1 MCYYID
7 NSKINIDDE
16 REEEIKKNISSYVS
30 GLSHPIVPIIT
41 DESSEVTLAKWRF
54 NPNIPET
61 NKNITIGLNIQSE
74 EATKTPMFKDYTEQH
89 CIVPVNGFYEWKHY
103 ISSKIRVKHYIT
115 MLNEET
121 FYLAG
126 LWRFYNDKKV
136 SFGVLTTPSNELMT
150 DIHNNKKRMPIC
162 LNKKQA
168 DFFLKSDILDNII
181 FPNLDPHLLA
191 LNLEPEKLQ
200 GIQTNLFE

>member
-1 MCYYID
+1 MCYFID
-7 NSKINIDDE
+7 NSKFGIGDE
-16 REEEIKKNISSYVS
+16 RDEEIKRNIKAYIS
-30 GLSHPIVPIIT
+30 GLDHPNVPIIT
-41 DESSEVTLAKWRF
+41 DESSEVILAKWRF

-61 NKNITIGLNIQSE
+61 SKTITIGLNIQSE
-74 EATKTPMFKDYTEQH
+74 EATKTPMFKDYIDQH

-103 ISSKIRVKHYIT
+103 NSSKIRVKHYIT

-136 SFGVLTTPSNELMT
+136 SFGILTTPSNELMT

-168 DFFLKSDILDNII
+168 DLFLKSDALENMI
-181 FPNLDPHLLA
+181 FPNLDPQLLA
-191 LNLEPEKLQ
+191 LNLEPEKLKGLQ
-200 GIQTNLFE
+200 GNLFE